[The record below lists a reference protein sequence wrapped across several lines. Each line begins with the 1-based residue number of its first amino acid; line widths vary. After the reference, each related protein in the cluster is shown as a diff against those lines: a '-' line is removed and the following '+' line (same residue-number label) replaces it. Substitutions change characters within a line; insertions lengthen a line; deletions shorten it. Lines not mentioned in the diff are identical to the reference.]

1 MRIEK
6 KEININYEIVV
17 LLETSNNKNTNK
29 ISVKFKFCII
39 YVHFSFFAPL
49 LVKRFN
55 DFGIKFAQNKE
66 EFVFINYL

>member
-6 KEININYEIVV
+6 KEINTNYEIVV

-49 LVKRFN
+49 LKDLIISESN
-55 DFGIKFAQNKE
+55 LLKDKE